1 MRRIF
6 SSWKSDCCRF
16 LWNKRFVFSILCVTA
31 VCLFSSSYYIIFE
44 GSMGSSTVV
53 NVLFMLFMT
62 SMDVI
67 LLSVFASFPAVSS
80 FCSDWNC
87 QYIRCHSSRS
97 GTKAYIRGRI
107 FSCFTVTFLTV
118 FLGLLLFVI
127 ILLFLFP
134 VANMENELNVTNF
147 PITRKLFM
155 VSPWLY
161 ILYHIFVISLET
173 AAWGMVGLSIS
184 ALLPNRFI
192 ALLSPFICCY
202 IVTTISRSFPV
213 YLNFYSI
220 NTLEDVFKQ
229 ENPILNLAYIVG
241 IYAVIVLI
249 FSLIFSRVV
258 KRRVGNEIT

>member
-1 MRRIF
+1 
-6 SSWKSDCCRF
+6 
-16 LWNKRFVFSILCVTA
+16 
-31 VCLFSSSYYIIFE
+31 
-44 GSMGSSTVV
+44 
-53 NVLFMLFMT
+53 
-62 SMDVI
+62 
-67 LLSVFASFPAVSS
+67 
-80 FCSDWNC
+80 
-87 QYIRCHSSRS
+87 
-97 GTKAYIRGRI
+97 
-107 FSCFTVTFLTV
+107 
-118 FLGLLLFVI
+118 
-127 ILLFLFP
+127 
-134 VANMENELNVTNF
+134 MENELNVTNF

-241 IYAVIVLI
+241 VYAVIVLI

-258 KRRVGNEIT
+258 KRRIGNEIT